1 MSIEVCIVLDD
12 TGPRGP
18 YIARRGKYIDEANAD
33 VPETRVTFV
42 SCKQLAQ
49 FGFILKEWLEDLVK
63 RDRTLR
69 QLETRE
75 RNWVASLFC
84 DM

>member
-18 YIARRGKYIDEANAD
+18 YIARRGKNIDEID
-33 VPETRVTFV
+33 VDVAKTRVALV

-49 FGFILKEWLEDLVK
+49 FGFVLKGWLEDFVK

-69 QLETRE
+69 QANDSRE
-75 RNWVASLFC
+75 KLGSLFVL
-84 DM
+84 